1 MAPNKN
7 SKFFFHAFKS
17 RAMTTIVYDNDLGVD
32 VGEWLT
38 GVMWV
43 WLYERVFGP
52 SFRCDVGLV
61 KIMNAL

>member
-1 MAPNKN
+1 MEEKNITEKSRIKWLQVGDKN

-17 RAMTTIVYDNDLGVD
+17 RAMTTIVYDNDLGVG

-43 WLYERVFGP
+43 WL
-52 SFRCDVGLV
+52 
-61 KIMNAL
+61 